1 MLFAGPDICGLS
13 SQLYADRNE
22 RGKNNDLDRDRR
34 DRALDAEGDVVEEA
48 VAR

>member
-13 SQLYADRNE
+13 AQLYADRNE

-34 DRALDAEGDVVEEA
+34 DRSLDAEGDVVEEA